1 MENTARMAY
10 ELDEEMRKIRD
21 DIRDAQLLF
30 DPINRTLKDS
40 VAGNSDDTDE
50 DLFG

>member
-1 MENTARMAY
+1 MAY

-30 DPINRTLKDS
+30 DQLTEL
-40 VAGNSDDTDE
+40 
-50 DLFG
+50 